1 MDIKTRQC
9 FSYLDFFKVHYP
21 YDYVYVKQFFE
32 KALAN
37 KLTYS
42 RVNIYLRNLKLMKN
56 VVKKPFSQWTKDD
69 VNAFAVWVNSNNR
82 YSEWT
87 KALALLTMR
96 KFFQILNGFNWNDKK
111 YPDIVSWLKVSVD
124 KSKLRKLK
132 SSDIITKDELTKMIS
147 RCDNSRDK
155 ALLIVLFESGARISE
170 ILNMNLN
177 DIYFE
182 QIDTPQGKATICVIS
197 VMGKTGQR
205 EIMLVESVP
214 LLKEYLSQHP
224 YRDRPDYPLWL
235 TYSKKNR
242 HQRLTYDA
250 FVRQLKKICKRAALQ
265 KRIYPHLFR
274 HSSVTY
280 YSKILTDQQLKKRYG
295 WSNDSKMLNIYSH
308 LTQNDVNM
316 RILESFG
323 LVKKESETNPTMI
336 KRCLVCG
343 YENSFDSDFCMRCN
357 NPVSENG
364 LRRLQEIRESREKS
378 LLQRIEELERVQ
390 KEILDIINNDD
401 RLPLIMLENYKK
413 IKKGQ

>member
-1 MDIKTRQC
+1 MDIKTKQC
-9 FSYLDFFKVHYP
+9 FSYLDFFKVNYP
-21 YDYVYVKQFFE
+21 YDYVYVKQFFD

-42 RVNIYLRNLKLMKN
+42 RVNIYLRNIKLMRS
-56 VVKKPFSQWTKDD
+56 VVRKPFNEWTKDD

-96 KFFQILNGFNWNDKK
+96 KFFQVLSGFNWNDKR
-111 YPDIVSWLKVSVD
+111 YPGIVSWLKVSVD

-155 ALLIVLFESGARISE
+155 ALLITLFESGARISE

-205 EIMLVESVP
+205 ELMLVESVP

-235 TYSKKNR
+235 TYSKKNA

-280 YSKILTDQQLKKRYG
+280 YSKILTD
-295 WSNDSKMLNIYSH
+295 
-308 LTQNDVNM
+308 
-316 RILESFG
+316 
-323 LVKKESETNPTMI
+323 
-336 KRCLVCG
+336 
-343 YENSFDSDFCMRCN
+343 
-357 NPVSENG
+357 
-364 LRRLQEIRESREKS
+364 
-378 LLQRIEELERVQ
+378 
-390 KEILDIINNDD
+390 
-401 RLPLIMLENYKK
+401 
-413 IKKGQ
+413 